1 MTAGSRTERIRSR
14 LIAAAVALIAP
25 LGAASCAERMLV
37 PGEPRVAEHV
47 VIAPYAMREECAHL
61 AAGDR
66 LDYRYESSEPLAF
79 NIHYHEDD
87 AMLAPVV
94 RERSIGDSGIFEAR
108 LAQDYCAMW
117 EAGAPGAVIA
127 YRLLV
132 RRAPPRP

>member
-47 VIAPYAMREECAHL
+47 VIAPYAMREECARL

-66 LDYRYESSEPLAF
+66 LDYRYQSSEPLAF
-79 NIHYHEDD
+79 NIHYRENG
-87 AMLAPVV
+87 AVLAPLV
-94 RERSIGDSGIFEAR
+94 RERSTGDSGIFEAPLPR
-108 LAQDYCAMW
+108 DYCATW
-117 EAGAPGAVIA
+117 EAGAAGAIIA

-132 RRAPPRP
+132 RGATTRP